1 MFLEIIKLFLF
12 LLDIQLQEY
21 SQLFHD
27 NQDIAWLDKID
38 KRYAWLKR
46 HLLDFEAKHGAIFPN
61 DWEVSERIAVRFCQM
76 TRDDLHRLLAKRRS
90 EVDVKLLLFAIAK
103 TVAFEQLLAKRFAG
117 TTLDEVASGEEK
129 KSSGNTET
137 TDSRF
142 ADLIGNCFKPYLD
155 IYTDSVDRNL
165 AEILERFV
173 VDSRTIAFDPSA
185 TSSPVFPSC
194 ADLFVF
200 YKKCMVQCAQ
210 LSTGRPMLDLALVFK
225 KYLRE
230 YAARLLEAKVP
241 KINTVQTSLG
251 SSMSLLTKD
260 LQNLSTAAGQV
271 IHSLLKEGET
281 VRYTREELVRICCIL
296 ATAEYC
302 LDTVDQLED
311 KLRQK
316 IDAPLSEQIDMA
328 DEKDVF
334 HRLISNCIQLLVQ
347 DLEGGCEAALVVMS
361 KIAWQNIGSVGDQS
375 PFVNALIAQFK
386 QTVPIVRDNLSAS
399 RKYYTQFCLK
409 FANAFIPK
417 YINTLFKCRPTTTV
431 TPSTA
436 TSTGMQST
444 DTGSA
449 SGGSTAA
456 NNSSANQQMDNI
468 MGCEQL
474 LLDTHSLKT
483 VLLDLPSIGSL
494 VQRKAPASYTKV
506 VVKGMAKA
514 EMIIK
519 VVMVPAHPAPPFVD
533 QFFKLLPESALA
545 EFIRVLEMKGLR
557 RVDQAPLVE
566 LFKRR
571 GGGDNAGN
579 AAHSTADGGETVS
592 NEFDQAPSSGGGGSG
607 HIRKLEYLLKKRL
620 PN

>member
-1 MFLEIIKLFLF
+1 
-12 LLDIQLQEY
+12 
-21 SQLFHD
+21 
-27 NQDIAWLDKID
+27 
-38 KRYAWLKR
+38 
-46 HLLDFEAKHGAIFPN
+46 
-61 DWEVSERIAVRFCQM
+61 M
-76 TRDDLHRLLAKRRS
+76 TRDDLQRLLEKRRS
-90 EVDVKLLLFAIAK
+90 EVDVKLLLFAIGK

-117 TTLDEVASGEEK
+117 STLDEIQSNELVVAKTTMKQPDGEE
-129 KSSGNTET
+129 
-137 TDSRF
+137 SRF
-142 ADLIGNCFKPYLD
+142 VDLIGSCFKPYLD

-165 AEILERFV
+165 AEIIDRFV
-173 VDSRTIAFDPSA
+173 TDSRTIAFDPSV
-185 TSSPVFPSC
+185 TSSTVFPSC
-194 ADLFVF
+194 ADLFLF

-210 LSTGRPMLDLALVFK
+210 LSTGRPMLDLANHFK

-230 YAARLLEAKVP
+230 YASRLLEARVP
-241 KINTVQTSLG
+241 KIITVQTSLG
-251 SSMSLLTKD
+251 SSMSMLTKD

-281 VRYTREELVRICCIL
+281 VRYTRDELVRLCCIL

-302 LDTVDQLED
+302 LDTVDQLEE

-316 IDAPLSEQIDMA
+316 IDPPLGEQIDMG

-347 DLEGGCEAALVVMS
+347 DLEGGCEAALGVMS
-361 KIAWQNIGSVGDQS
+361 KIAWQNVGSVGDQS
-375 PFVNALIAQFK
+375 PFVNALIVQFK
-386 QTVPIVRDNLSAS
+386 QTVPIIRDNLAAS

-409 FANAFIPK
+409 FASAFIPK

-431 TPSTA
+431 V
-436 TSTGMQST
+436 
-444 DTGSA
+444 
-449 SGGSTAA
+449 
-456 NNSSANQQMDNI
+456 NSSGAVAGVGSEQSAAITTTDNI

-519 VVMVPAHPAPPFVD
+519 VVMVPAHPAAQFVD
-533 QFFKLLPESALA
+533 QFVKLLPDSVLA
-545 EFIRVLEMKGLR
+545 EFLRVLEMKGLR
-557 RVDQAPLVE
+557 RMDQAPLVE

-571 GGGDNAGN
+571 GGVSAVTVLSAPDENNGEFMTSPTA
-579 AAHSTADGGETVS
+579 ADGGDTI
-592 NEFDQAPSSGGGGSG
+592 ATTGGGGGG